1 MDYYEEF
8 GVLRSATPDQ
18 IRQAY
23 RSLAR
28 LLHPDQFQD
37 PELNRLAE
45 GQMKRINEIFAV
57 LSDPRRRWEYDEP
70 PRPPPPPVFERYR
83 EQAGWG
89 AALFVAAAWI
99 CWSLLSPPVPPAQ
112 SVPAV
117 VAAPA
122 SPPSTQPAPAP
133 RPAASPQRASRIA
146 GTVERKLEELHPEP
160 DPPSQPI
167 VEAPPPVTPAAVP
180 LTAAVAT
187 PAQPPPKPKGF
198 AGRWLY
204 LRPSLPPLSKEFYP
218 PDYIETVIFEE
229 DGKLRGR
236 YQARYVVADRA
247 ISPEV
252 SFQFEGAA
260 AGDSATLPWTGGG
273 GARGQVQL
281 RQVSQDSLEVKWFA
295 TDLGKQ
301 FGLASGTAVLVRRH
315 EP

>member
-23 RSLAR
+23 RNLAR

-37 PELNRLAE
+37 PELNHLAE
-45 GQMKRINEIFAV
+45 GRMKRINEIFAV
-57 LSDPRRRWEYDEP
+57 LSDPRRRRDYDEP
-70 PRPPPPPVFERYR
+70 PRPPPPPVFERCR

-89 AALFVAAAWI
+89 AALLVAAAWI
-99 CWSLLSPPVPPAQ
+99 GWALLSPPAPPAR

-117 VAAPA
+117 AAAPA
-122 SPPSTQPAPAP
+122 SQPYTQPAPAP
-133 RPAASPQRASRIA
+133 RPAVSRPRASRTA
-146 GTVERKLEELHPEP
+146 GTVERKLEELHPET
-160 DPPSQPI
+160 SQPI
-167 VEAPPPVTPAAVP
+167 VEAPPPVAPAAVVLTPAAP
-180 LTAAVAT
+180 T
-187 PAQPPPKPKGF
+187 PAPPPPKPKGF

-204 LRPSLPPLSKEFYP
+204 LRPSLPPASKELYP
-218 PDYIETVIFEE
+218 PDYIETVILEQ

-236 YQARYVVADRA
+236 YQARYVVADRP

-252 SFQFEGAA
+252 SFQFQGVA

-273 GARGQVQL
+273 GARGEVQL

-295 TDLGKQ
+295 TELGKH
-301 FGLASGTAVLVRRH
+301 FGLASGTAVLVRRQ

>member
-18 IRQAY
+18 IRHAY

-37 PELNRLAE
+37 PELNHLAE
-45 GQMKRINEIFAV
+45 GRMKRINEIFAV
-57 LSDPRRRWEYDEP
+57 LSDPRRRREYDEP
-70 PRPPPPPVFERYR
+70 PRPPPPPLFVRYR

-89 AALFVAAAWI
+89 AALLVAAAWI
-99 CWSLLSPPVPPAQ
+99 CWSLLSPPLPPAR

-117 VAAPA
+117 AAAPA
-122 SPPSTQPAPAP
+122 SQPSAPPAPAP
-133 RPAASPQRASRIA
+133 RPAVSRHRTSRTA
-146 GTVERKLEELHPEP
+146 GPVERKLEELHPEP
-160 DPPSQPI
+160 SESSQPI
-167 VEAPPPVTPAAVP
+167 VEAPPPVAPAAVA
-180 LTAAVAT
+180 LAAAPAT
-187 PAQPPPKPKGF
+187 PAPPPPKPKGF

-204 LRPSLPPLSKEFYP
+204 LRPSLPPVSKELYP
-218 PDYIETVIFEE
+218 PDYIETVIFED

-236 YQARYVVADRA
+236 YQARYVVADRP

-252 SFQFEGAA
+252 SFQFQGAA
-260 AGDSATLPWTGGG
+260 AGDSATLQWTGGG
-273 GARGQVQL
+273 GARGEVQL

-295 TDLGKQ
+295 TELGKH
-301 FGLASGTAVLVRRH
+301 FGLASGTAVLVRRQ